1 MPHFVNSNCSYTLN
15 CWLYLIIF
23 QTNKDQIINRKQF
36 YNPDFRRDGWRTHD
50 VCSLDYEF
58 CSLTDV
64 IIWIPINKKIYW
76 FAVERQKLVRDAT
89 KTTIMDRESAKRIR
103 NSQIKTRGGTKLT
116 AEIALLLLSPLYYRL
131 GVLSKDL
138 TVYYMF
144 LVRK

>member
-1 MPHFVNSNCSYTLN
+1 M
-15 CWLYLIIF
+15 
-23 QTNKDQIINRKQF
+23 
-36 YNPDFRRDGWRTHD
+36 
-50 VCSLDYEF
+50 
-58 CSLTDV
+58 
-64 IIWIPINKKIYW
+64 
-76 FAVERQKLVRDAT
+76 RDAT